1 MSKVMMTINLTNR
14 FFWAKIQKNVILANK
29 HNILFILCLFLFIS
43 CNRTESLNVQSLKT
57 STGWGY
63 TITKDDKIIIK
74 QTVIPVISD
83 NKSFKTEDE
92 ALKVGNLV
100 LQKLQHDL
108 SPTVTKKDLFLLAIK
123 T

>member
-1 MSKVMMTINLTNR
+1 MIINSTNR
-14 FFWAKIQKNVILANK
+14 FFWTKLQKNLILANK
-29 HNILFILCLFLFIS
+29 YTILFILCLFLFVS
-43 CNRTESLNVQSLKT
+43 CNKAESFKVQSLKT
-57 STGWGY
+57 NSGWGY

-83 NKSFKTEDE
+83 NKSFKTEKE
-92 ALKVGNLV
+92 ALSVGNLV
-100 LQKLQHDL
+100 LQKLKDDL

>member
-1 MSKVMMTINLTNR
+1 MMIINLTNR
-14 FFWAKIQKNVILANK
+14 FFWVKIQKNVILANK

-43 CNRTESLNVQSLKT
+43 CNRTESLKVQSLKT

-63 TITKDDKIIIK
+63 TITNDDKIIIK